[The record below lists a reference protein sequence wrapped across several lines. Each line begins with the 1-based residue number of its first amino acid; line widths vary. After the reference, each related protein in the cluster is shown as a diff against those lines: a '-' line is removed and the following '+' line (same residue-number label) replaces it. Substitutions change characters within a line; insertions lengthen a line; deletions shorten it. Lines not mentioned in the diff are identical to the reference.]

1 MSTSTSTA
9 PIAIVGATG
18 AQGGAVARALRRRDV
33 PVVALVRNSSSPAAQ
48 ELAGL
53 GIRLVEGD
61 LDAPKSLD
69 TLLAGAR
76 GLFSVVLS
84 ARAADP
90 ASEVRHGA
98 ALVAAAARAG
108 VHHLVHSSVSGWEP
122 GHSRA
127 NIAYDQAYWNDKE
140 TLERGVRESDIPT
153 VTLLKPA
160 IFMDNFVP
168 PRLAGMFL
176 EQHTG
181 VITAATAPHVQLPLV
196 AVDDIGEAAAA
207 AFAAPEVFD
216 RAEVE
221 LAGDLLTFPQIVEA
235 LSVALGRSLRYEHAR
250 PGDLVERG
258 HHPGWVAK
266 QVWYEQVN
274 HRARPAHSTVFGL
287 RPRTFAEFLAL
298 HARQPAN
305 GSGSAVGTGGGGTTG
320 AE

>member
-1 MSTSTSTA
+1 MSTSTPSG

-18 AQGGAVARALRRRDV
+18 AQGGAVARALRRRNV
-33 PVVALVRNSSSPAAQ
+33 PVVALVRNGSKPAAQ
-48 ELAGL
+48 KLAGL

-61 LDAPKSLD
+61 LDAPGSLD
-69 TLLAGAR
+69 ELLTDAR

-84 ARAADP
+84 AKATDP

-98 ALVAAAARAG
+98 ALVAAAARTG
-108 VHHLVHSSVSGWEP
+108 VHHLVHSSVSGWAP

-127 NIAYDQAYWNDKE
+127 DRAYDEAYWNGKE
-140 TLERGVRESDIPT
+140 AVERGARESGIPI

-168 PRLAGMFL
+168 PRLAGMFI
-176 EQHTG
+176 EQDAG
-181 VITAATAPHVQLPLV
+181 VLAAATAPGVQLPLV

-207 AFAAPEVFD
+207 AFAAPDVFD

-221 LAGDLLTFPQIVEA
+221 LAGDSMTFPQIAQA
-235 LSVALGRSLRYEHAR
+235 LSEALGRSFRYVHESPDA
-250 PGDLVERG
+250 LINRG

-274 HRARPAHSTVFGL
+274 HRARPAHSAVFGL
-287 RPRTFAEFLAL
+287 RPRTFAQFLAA
-298 HARQPAN
+298 HTQRTA
-305 GSGSAVGTGGGGTTG
+305 
-320 AE
+320 